1 MTLQAHPSSQL
12 CQALTF
18 PDASGSIYSLQ
29 NARLVVWALPSKGW
43 DSSLAWKAHEHST
56 ALSPPV
62 LVCLQV
68 PNISCCSSVAPVRPR
83 STVIISETVG
93 LRTFVEPC

>member
-1 MTLQAHPSSQL
+1 MTLQAHLSSQL

-18 PDASGSIYSLQ
+18 PDASDSIYSLQ
-29 NARLVVWALPSKGW
+29 NARLVVWALSSKGW

-62 LVCLQV
+62 LECASNSLTSAAALLW
-68 PNISCCSSVAPVRPR
+68 P
-83 STVIISETVG
+83 
-93 LRTFVEPC
+93 L